1 MENTLVPC
9 VSQGMGGSASRKETV
24 IKAFIKK
31 VATVARRKSSLTSL
45 SSRPGLEPPRS
56 QAGARELGF
65 KLVPCVSQGTKMGGR
80 SSREDEFYK
89 N

>member
-9 VSQGMGGSASRKETV
+9 VSQGMKMGGYASRKETV

-31 VATVARRKSSLTSL
+31 VATLARRKSSLTSL
-45 SSRPGLEPPRS
+45 SSRRGLEPPRS

-65 KLVPCVSQGTKMGGR
+65 VSVKT
-80 SSREDEFYK
+80 D
-89 N
+89 